1 MNYINS
7 KSKRQDKSS
16 LFLATFFRGV
26 NGEQLAIFNEMEVHF
41 KATSAETKQHIF
53 NDMSQTFQAIFEET
67 TCIRFTER
75 WDIFETCL

>member
-26 NGEQLAIFNEMEVHF
+26 NGEQLAILRDG
-41 KATSAETKQHIF
+41 S
-53 NDMSQTFQAIFEET
+53 TF
-67 TCIRFTER
+67 
-75 WDIFETCL
+75 